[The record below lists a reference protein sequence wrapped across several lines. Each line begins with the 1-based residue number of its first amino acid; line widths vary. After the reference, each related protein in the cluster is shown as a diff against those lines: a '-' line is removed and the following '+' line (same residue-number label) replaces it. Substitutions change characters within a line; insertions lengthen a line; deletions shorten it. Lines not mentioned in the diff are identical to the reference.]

1 MKSFKR
7 ISFSGLV
14 CLVMAAT
21 LPVSCQAPDGSNPI
35 GSLLGVQNATTP
47 AEGTAAVTGV
57 LFTGRS
63 ADGRL
68 VPPRS
73 PLTVQI
79 FDQGQEVTSGTS
91 DTLGRFYIG
100 NIAVPPEGKRLTIRI
115 SNVFEQ
121 SELLF
126 PGRVLDLSAVQAQ
139 LASNAN
145 QSRRISGTLLDTNG
159 NPVANATVRDKEFNF
174 RTTVT
179 NSQGQFTLE
188 VSSPE
193 IEVIPEGQG
202 FPFSLGVEAFENN
215 TLVTLDTTNIRVVE
229 GVLRDESNSQ
239 LFLEGVRIRVQGS
252 NISTRTGEGG
262 RFVLSGAPIT
272 PFILDVEAPTGY
284 AAKTLQIPP
293 ATFDSNQNP
302 NAVQQDI
309 LLQPVGS
316 IVVNFAAESAP
327 SVSCALNAD
336 GDYVHPLA
344 PNSCRRVLASFEP
357 VATYFNS
364 FYLLEPQIA
373 FVEVEGTG
381 IVEEI
386 EYPATPFDSVTV
398 IGRTGDIVTID
409 DEFYAPNVG
418 MSLRLENVPGGQQNI
433 TISMTNFQT
442 QKGIPI
448 YVPPGDTISTERIIL
463 RSPQRV
469 DGLGDVRG
477 IIKGINPDLPGELRI
492 SYIDLDENVNYNP
505 LLGEKVNPEL
515 LARIQAALSSGN
527 IDVVNKDTGAY
538 YLRNVPT
545 GTRIMLV
552 AAMLNADGSLSD
564 CYIPNS
570 AVLLNVRAGQLNLAP
585 DLNITARPAGTG
597 NCSGS

>member
-7 ISFSGLV
+7 LSFSGLA
-14 CLVMAAT
+14 CLIMAAT
-21 LPVSCQAPDGSNPI
+21 LPVSCQSPDGSNPL
-35 GSLLGVQNATTP
+35 GALLGAPATTP
-47 AEGTAAVTGV
+47 AEGTASITGV
-57 LFTGRS
+57 LYTGRAS
-63 ADGRL
+63 DGRL
-68 VPPRS
+68 VPPRT
-73 PLTVQI
+73 PVTVQI
-79 FDQGQEVTSGTS
+79 LDQGQEVKTVDS
-91 DTLGRFYIG
+91 DELGRFYIDG
-100 NIAVPPEGKRLTIRI
+100 IAVPKEGKRFTIRI
-115 SNVFEQ
+115 ANVFDQ
-121 SELLF
+121 ARTLF
-126 PGRVLDLSAVQAQ
+126 PGRVLDLSAIQAQ
-139 LASNAN
+139 LASSAQ
-145 QSRRISGTLLDTNG
+145 QSRRISATLLDPNG
-159 NPVANATVRDKEFNF
+159 NPLANAEVRDKEFNF
-174 RTTVT
+174 RSTTT
-179 NSQGQFTLE
+179 NAQGQFTLE

-193 IEVIPEGQG
+193 IEVVPEGQA
-202 FPFSLGVEAFENN
+202 FPFSLGVEAFDGNP
-215 TLVTLDTTNIRVVE
+215 LVTIDTNNIRVIE

-239 LFLEGVRIRVQGS
+239 VFLEGVRVRVQGS
-252 NISTRTGEGG
+252 NISTRTGAGG
-262 RFVLSGAPIT
+262 RFVINGAPIS
-272 PFILDVEAPTGY
+272 PFTLEVEAPTGY
-284 AAKTLQIPP
+284 APRSLQIPP

-316 IVVNFAAESAP
+316 VVVNFAAESSP
-327 SVSCALNAD
+327 SIDCSLNAD
-336 GDYVHPLA
+336 GAYITPRA
-344 PNSCRRVLASFEP
+344 INSCRRVLASFEP

-364 FYLLEPQIA
+364 LYLLNPQIA

-381 IVEEI
+381 IVEQI
-386 EYPATPFDSVTV
+386 TYPATPFYPVTV

-477 IIKGINPDLPGELRI
+477 IVKGINAELPGELRI
-492 SYIDLDENVNYNP
+492 SYIDLDEQVNYNP

-515 LARIQAALSSGN
+515 LERIRAALSSGN
-527 IDVVNKDTGAY
+527 VATVNKETGAY

-552 AAMLNADGSLSD
+552 AAMLNADGTLSD

-585 DLNITARPAGTG
+585 DLNISARPAGTG
-597 NCSGS
+597 NCTGS